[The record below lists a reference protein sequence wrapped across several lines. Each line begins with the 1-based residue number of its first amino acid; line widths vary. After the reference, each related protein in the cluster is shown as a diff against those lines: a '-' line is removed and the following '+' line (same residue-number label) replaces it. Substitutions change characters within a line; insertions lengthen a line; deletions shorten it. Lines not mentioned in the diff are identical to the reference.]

1 MLDIAKKT
9 CRSIIVLRLNT
20 IPNASY
26 AIANDVQYHLKCWV
40 NIKRQAESDS
50 IGILEIVDIE
60 RVLADIET
68 ANTVQITFMD
78 STDTILDINML
89 KIIVKVC

>member
-1 MLDIAKKT
+1 ML
-9 CRSIIVLRLNT
+9 LRLNA

-68 ANTVQITFMD
+68 ANTVQTTFMD